1 MGKLFFES
9 VYKSSL
15 RLAEAN
21 PVDKDTQNVPVF
33 EYSSVTELPNELF
46 LEPTFSVLLPSPN
59 KGLLDTLGK
68 QENKVLLKKSTI
80 ERMLTNHKEIA
91 TVKEHK
97 TILQN
102 AIYEANTVMVCQK
115 EKKPN
120 YISFIKIEDSYYV
133 SVLDFSPDKKYIEV
147 VDWRKI
153 GGAGFLKMLNQASER
168 AGSSS

>member
-68 QENKVLLKKSTI
+68 QGI
-80 ERMLTNHKEIA
+80 IKEIY
-91 TVKEHK
+91 
-97 TILQN
+97 N
-102 AIYEANTVMVCQK
+102 
-115 EKKPN
+115 
-120 YISFIKIEDSYYV
+120 
-133 SVLDFSPDKKYIEV
+133 
-147 VDWRKI
+147 
-153 GGAGFLKMLNQASER
+153 
-168 AGSSS
+168 

>member
-1 MGKLFFES
+1 
-9 VYKSSL
+9 
-15 RLAEAN
+15 
-21 PVDKDTQNVPVF
+21 
-33 EYSSVTELPNELF
+33 
-46 LEPTFSVLLPSPN
+46 
-59 KGLLDTLGK
+59 
-68 QENKVLLKKSTI
+68 
-80 ERMLTNHKEIA
+80 MLTNHKEIA